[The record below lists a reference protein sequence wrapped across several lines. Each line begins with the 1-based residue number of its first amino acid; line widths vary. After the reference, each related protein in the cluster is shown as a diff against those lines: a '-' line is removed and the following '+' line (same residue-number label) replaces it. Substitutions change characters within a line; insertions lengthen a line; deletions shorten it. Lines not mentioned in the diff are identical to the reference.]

1 MNLNKPMKRLSLYLL
16 LLLFALQ
23 TPSQADDIRDFQI
36 EGISIGDSLLDY
48 FDKEEIENFIYGDYY
63 KDKTFTSVEY
73 ISQLDSKYEVIQIHF
88 KTNDKKY
95 IFFSIDGGI
104 KFKDNIKNCNK
115 EKNKISNE
123 IEEIFKNLNKK
134 EINTKMASGHG
145 TLSGIKF
152 KFKSGD
158 YIEVVCYDY
167 YNEYTDETGFVDNL
181 RVSMIRKELVE
192 WIKYKA
198 FK

>member
-1 MNLNKPMKRLSLYLL
+1 MKKLSTYLFL
-16 LLLFALQ
+16 IFFSFQA
-23 TPSQADDIRDFQI
+23 PSWANDISDFQI
-36 EGISIGDSLLDY
+36 EGMSVGDSLLDY
-48 FDKEEIENFIYGDYY
+48 FDKEEIEKFIYGDYY

-95 IFFSIDGGI
+95 IIFSIDGGI
-104 KFKDNIKNCNK
+104 KFKDNIKDCNK

-123 IEEIFKNLNKK
+123 MEEMFENLNKK
-134 EINTKMASGHG
+134 EINAKMGSGHG
-145 TLSGIKF
+145 TLHSIMF

-158 YIEVVCYDY
+158 YVEVVCYDY

-181 RVSMIRKELVE
+181 RVSMKRKELKE
-192 WIKYKA
+192 WIRDKAYK
-198 FK
+198 